1 MLMELATLLQGHRSR
16 EKPQTQGGPII
27 MPRLSTTMTRSGI
40 GMGPR
45 ARQSEQFPGN
55 FQMRV
60 REKEPKA
67 IRR

>member
-1 MLMELATLLQGHRSR
+1 MLMELATLLQGHLSR
-16 EKPQTQGGPII
+16 EKPLTQGAPII
-27 MPRLSTTMTRSGI
+27 MTRLSTTVAGSGF

-60 REKEPKA
+60 KEKEPKA